1 MSNNGTGEDRDQQYI
16 DPEGYWIDPAR
27 NVRRKGG
34 EQEIIVSAA
43 EGCSDLEWTYIFAA
57 IRECIPKMRV

>member
-1 MSNNGTGEDRDQQYI
+1 MNNNGTERKLEEYI

-27 NVRRKGG
+27 NVRRKSG

-43 EGCSDLEWTYIFAA
+43 DICSDLEWTYIFEA